1 MCDPIGQKHSRQ
13 LLVDF
18 LRLVDFF
25 MTETLSYLPFIC
37 RFKNFTVEREDG
49 LFVLQTICWPIL
61 DFQTNKQCAGSLP
74 DAVLYSP
81 AAQHPAVG
89 LSKRDY
95 WRVGGLSKREQ
106 QRWAFALE

>member
-1 MCDPIGQKHSRQ
+1 MRIQK
-13 LLVDF
+13 L
-18 LRLVDFF
+18 
-25 MTETLSYLPFIC
+25 TSYLPFIC

-81 AAQHPAVG
+81 AAQHWRTAKG
-89 LSKRDY
+89 EDEKKRNRKEKVSTCESVLVD
-95 WRVGGLSKREQ
+95 VL
-106 QRWAFALE
+106 LE